1 MLPIAQA
8 ISLAHE
14 KGLDLVEI
22 APNAKPPVCKIVDWK
37 KFLYQ
42 EKKKEKGKKKGQK
55 GGQVKRVRIT
65 LKISPHDI
73 ETRVNQVE
81 KFLKKG
87 YKTKLEIFLRGREKA
102 MPILAQTKLTDF
114 YNKINSIVPIVE
126 DGQMKRT
133 MNGFEIIIGRK

>member
-1 MLPIAQA
+1 M
-8 ISLAHE
+8 
-14 KGLDLVEI
+14 EI

-42 EKKKEKGKKKGQK
+42 EKKKEKNKKKGQK

-87 YKTKLEIFLRGREKA
+87 YKVKLEIFLRGREKA
-102 MPILAQTKLTDF
+102 MPVLAKTKLTDF
-114 YNKINSIVPIVE
+114 YNQINSLVPIVE

-133 MNGFEIIIGRK
+133 MNGFEIIIGKK